1 MVMQPALVKNPF
13 GMLPATPQMSIGNG
27 GSAPSVQ
34 YGISSLPVSVITALT
49 ILIVLL
55 DGLDCLLAS
64 CSSENFRKDRK
75 VCMFD

>member
-34 YGISSLPVSVITALT
+34 YGISSLPVSIITVLT
-49 ILIVLL
+49 ILIV
-55 DGLDCLLAS
+55 
-64 CSSENFRKDRK
+64 K
-75 VCMFD
+75 VECMST